1 MASGEAVRGP
11 EYIVP
16 VDIGQA
22 ADFTAVGGLRRIPTP
37 TGKERE
43 LYSGGGV
50 EMTREYDDALH
61 LGYAHRFPL
70 HTPYPE
76 IVERLHEMVG
86 RIPGTYQVVAD
97 ATGVGRPVVDM
108 MRASGLPVVGVI
120 ITAGAGAAH
129 QDKETGY
136 WKVPKRELVTRA
148 QTYMQTG
155 RLRIST
161 KLKLADVI
169 VKEMLAFKMKI
180 SATSGN
186 VSFEAWREQAHD
198 DLVLMLCMGV
208 WWGHMTRTGW
218 KKDQG
223 PGSSLDR
230 KMRDSARKHF
240 EIEDEPEWGV

>member
-1 MASGEAVRGP
+1 MTQP
-11 EYIVP
+11 DFIVP
-16 VDIGQA
+16 IDIGQA
-22 ADFTAVGGLRRIPTP
+22 ADFTALGGLRRVAVPN
-37 TGKERE
+37 GKTKE
-43 LYSGGGV
+43 LYSNGGV
-50 EMTREYDDALH
+50 ELTREYDDTFQ

-76 IVERLHEMVG
+76 VVDGLVQVCG
-86 RIPGTYQVVAD
+86 RIPGSYQVVAD

-108 MRASGLPVVGVI
+108 IRAAGLPVIGVI

-155 RLRIST
+155 RLKISS

-180 SATSGN
+180 STTSGN

-208 WWGHMTRTGW
+208 WWGHMSRTGW
-218 KKDQG
+218 KKDMG
-223 PGSSLDR
+223 PGTDQDR
-230 KMRDSARKHF
+230 KMRDAAKARF
-240 EIEDEPEWGV
+240 ATDDIDWP

>member
-1 MASGEAVRGP
+1 MPGP
-11 EYIVP
+11 DYIVP

-22 ADFTAVGGLRRIPTP
+22 ADFTAVGGLRRIARAN
-37 TGKERE
+37 GREKE
-43 LYSGGGV
+43 LYSRGGV
-50 EMTREYDDALH
+50 ELTREYDDTFH

-76 IVERLHEMVG
+76 QVEKLVEICG
-86 RIPGTYQVVAD
+86 RIPGSYQVVAD
-97 ATGVGRPVVDM
+97 ATGVGRPVVDL
-108 MRASGLPVVGVI
+108 MRTAGLPVVGVV
-120 ITAGAGAAH
+120 ITAGSGAAH

-155 RLRIST
+155 KLRIST

-180 SATSGN
+180 SAQSGN

-218 KKDQG
+218 KKDTG
-223 PGSSLDR
+223 PGTSLDR
-230 KMRDSARKHF
+230 KMREDARKHF
-240 EIEDEPEWGV
+240 DIDEPEWP

>member
-1 MASGEAVRGP
+1 MAQP
-11 EYIVP
+11 DFLVP
-16 VDIGQA
+16 IDIGQA
-22 ADFTAVGGLRRIPTP
+22 ADFTALGGLRRLAVAN
-37 TGKERE
+37 GKTKE
-43 LYSGGGV
+43 LYSNGQA
-50 EMTREYDDALH
+50 ELTREYDDTFQ

-76 IVERLHEMVG
+76 IIESLVQICG
-86 RIPGTYQVVAD
+86 RIPGTYQVIAD

-108 MRASGLPVVGVI
+108 MRAAGLPVIGVI
-120 ITAGAGAAH
+120 ITAGAGASH

-155 RLRIST
+155 RLKISS

-180 SATSGN
+180 STTSGN

-198 DLVLMLCMGV
+198 DLVLMLCLGV
-208 WWGHMTRTGW
+208 WWGHTTRTGW
-218 KKDQG
+218 RKDAG
-223 PGSSLDR
+223 PGSDQDR
-230 KMRDSARKHF
+230 KMRDAAKGHF
-240 EIEDEPEWGV
+240 SFEDTGDWP

>member
-1 MASGEAVRGP
+1 MQGP
-11 EYIVP
+11 EYIVS

-22 ADFTAVGGLRRIPTP
+22 ADFTAVGGLRRLPRE
-37 TGKERE
+37 TGKTKE
-43 LYSGGGV
+43 LYARGSV
-50 EMTREYDDALH
+50 EMTREYDDAFH

-76 IVERLHEMVG
+76 IVDRLGEMVG
-86 RIPGTYQVVAD
+86 RIPGTYQIVAD

-108 MRASGLPVVGVI
+108 MRGAGLPVVGVV

-148 QTYMQTG
+148 QTYMQTS

-180 SATSGN
+180 SAASGN

-208 WWGHMTRTGW
+208 WWGHTTRTGW
-218 KKDQG
+218 KKDSG
-223 PGSSLDR
+223 PMSSFDR
-230 KMRDSARKHF
+230 QMRDEARKHF
-240 EIEDEPEWGV
+240 DVDEPEWSL

>member
-1 MASGEAVRGP
+1 MSP
-11 EYIVP
+11 EFIVP
-16 VDIGQA
+16 IDIGQA
-22 ADFTAVGGLRRIPTP
+22 ADFTALGGLRRAPKE
-37 TGKERE
+37 TGKTKE
-43 LYSGGGV
+43 LYKGTSV
-50 EMTREYDDALH
+50 ELTREYADSFN

-70 HTPYPE
+70 HTPYPDVVGNLVE
-76 IVERLHEMVG
+76 ICG

-108 MRASGLPVVGVI
+108 MREAGLPVIGVI

-129 QDKETGY
+129 QDSETGY

-148 QTYMQTG
+148 QGYMQGG
-155 RLRIST
+155 RLKISS

-169 VKEMLAFKMKI
+169 IKEMLAFKMKI
-180 SATSGN
+180 STQTGN
-186 VSFEAWREQAHD
+186 ISFEAWREQAHD

-218 KKDQG
+218 KKDTG

-230 KMRDSARKHF
+230 KMRDAAKEHF
-240 EIEDEPEWGV
+240 AIEDEPGW

>member
-1 MASGEAVRGP
+1 M
-11 EYIVP
+11 
-16 VDIGQA
+16 
-22 ADFTAVGGLRRIPTP
+22 GGLRRVPRE
-37 TGKERE
+37 TGKTRE
-43 LYSGGGV
+43 LYNRGGV
-50 EMTREYDDALH
+50 ELTREYDDTFQ

-76 IVERLHEMVG
+76 IIDRLGEMTA
-86 RIPGTYQVVAD
+86 RIPGTFQVVAD

-108 MRASGLPVVGVI
+108 MRSAGLPVIGVI

-148 QTYMQTG
+148 QTYMQTS
-155 RLRIST
+155 RLKISN

-180 SATSGN
+180 STTSGN

-218 KKDQG
+218 RKDTGPGDSADRQMKDQARARFEEDIDW
-223 PGSSLDR
+223 PG
-230 KMRDSARKHF
+230 
-240 EIEDEPEWGV
+240 